1 MSVTLAKQDKST
13 ISKEEQEKRKPSPML
28 VTFDKEDMLE
38 IIFKDEHSY
47 KKPTPMSVTFAKQ
60 DKSTKKN
67 RKIGNSHQCWSPKKN
82 RKKGNPH
89 QCWSHLIRKT
99 CRILSSKTSI
109 LLKNGDQCSEYSVGL
124 KSLSR

>member
-13 ISKEEQEKRKPSPML
+13 ISKEEQEKRKPPMV

-60 DKSTKKN
+60 DKSTNMLEIVFK
-67 RKIGNSHQCWSPKKN
+67 SPKKN